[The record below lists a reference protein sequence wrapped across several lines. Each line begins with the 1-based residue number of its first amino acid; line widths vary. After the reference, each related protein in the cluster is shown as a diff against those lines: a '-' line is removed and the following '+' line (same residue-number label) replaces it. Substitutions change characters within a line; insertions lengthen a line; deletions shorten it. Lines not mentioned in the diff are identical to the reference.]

1 VKYFIAKIFNN
12 YFATLRQSFRISI
25 IFVIIKTCSTMAI
38 WLKIYLIGFIVAMF
52 LSVNVMKE
60 KDGRIS
66 LSDLGISLL
75 MSLLSWSMVLG
86 LWIAGN
92 IRENN

>member
-1 VKYFIAKIFNN
+1 
-12 YFATLRQSFRISI
+12 
-25 IFVIIKTCSTMAI
+25 MAI

-86 LWIAGN
+86 LWVAGN